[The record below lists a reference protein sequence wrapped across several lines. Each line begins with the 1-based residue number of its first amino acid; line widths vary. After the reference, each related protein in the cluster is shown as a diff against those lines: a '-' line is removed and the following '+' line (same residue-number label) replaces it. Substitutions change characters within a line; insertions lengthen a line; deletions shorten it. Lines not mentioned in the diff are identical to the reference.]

1 MTAPRRRRIALGIGL
16 TALAVLATLLFLL
29 RQGDPPPFPAVPDLS
44 DLDDG
49 PRAAPEPPL
58 TPRAARLPASPAPE
72 PRPAPAS
79 VPLPPGTPRLQDHL
93 PAPVAAPRS
102 VPGAIGPRAG
112 RAHPPDGAPDGPAQA
127 MAARPGSDPELAAA
141 LADPGNPNRWT
152 ALADR
157 FRVHGLHDLEAAAL
171 RRALRVPHD
180 PSMTELLRNRVRQA
194 DADARAGAS
203 RSTPIEFPPPAN
215 P

>member
-1 MTAPRRRRIALGIGL
+1 MTPRRRRIALGIGL
-16 TALAVLATLLFLL
+16 SGLALLAMILFLL

-44 DLDDG
+44 DLEDG
-49 PRAAPEPPL
+49 QHAAPEPPR
-58 TPRAARLPASPAPE
+58 TPRAARLPAPWPPE
-72 PRPAPAS
+72 PPAATAH
-79 VPLPPGTPRLQDHL
+79 VALPPGTPRLQDHL
-93 PAPVAAPRS
+93 PNPVAAPRS
-102 VPGAIGPRAG
+102 APGAIGPRAG
-112 RAHPPDGAPDGPAQA
+112 RAHPPDGAPADPSQA

-141 LADPGNPNRWT
+141 LAEPGNPNRWT

-194 DADARAGAS
+194 DADARTGAS